1 MITHCL
7 ADASNLGF
15 LTEMDEAFELSEDT
29 WIELEGE
36 LDITT
41 YDGVQIPT
49 IKITKWKTI
58 EEPSEPY
65 VYPVLTLTS

>member
-7 ADASNLGF
+7 ADASILGF